1 MFSESIINKVA
12 VLGMSARYDASC
24 SSSGSKRQNT
34 AGSTGNGAFAGICHS
49 WSDDGRCVSLLKI
62 LQSNA
67 CSYNCAYCI
76 NRASNPIER
85 ASLEPREL
93 AAITMEFYR
102 RNYIE
107 GLFLSSGVCGN
118 SHNAM
123 ERMVETL
130 RILRKEERFNG
141 YIHVKAIPGADTAL
155 VEKAGK
161 LADRISVN
169 IELPSQSSLALL
181 APQKKREAIITP
193 MRYISERVQEAK
205 ENKRQHGRPTP
216 FAPAGQS
223 TQMIVGASPEND
235 RQIMELAGAFY
246 RHYGLKR
253 VYYSAYVPVNK
264 DERLPA
270 LSAPPLW
277 REHRLYQGDWL
288 LRYYGFSADELLRGG
303 EGNFSPYFDPKT
315 QWALANLHFF
325 PVEVNKADYELLLR
339 VPGIGV
345 KSAKRIIT
353 ARRVCY
359 LNHDDLAKLGVVM
372 KRACYFITTKGKYCG
387 GYPMEADILAKVLRD
402 RKAPQMFQPSLQ
414 MVLPI

>member
-193 MRYISERVQEAK
+193 MRYISKRVQEAK

-235 RQIMELAGAFY
+235 RQIMELAGAF
-246 RHYGLKR
+246 
-253 VYYSAYVPVNK
+253 
-264 DERLPA
+264 
-270 LSAPPLW
+270 
-277 REHRLYQGDWL
+277 
-288 LRYYGFSADELLRGG
+288 
-303 EGNFSPYFDPKT
+303 
-315 QWALANLHFF
+315 
-325 PVEVNKADYELLLR
+325 
-339 VPGIGV
+339 
-345 KSAKRIIT
+345 
-353 ARRVCY
+353 
-359 LNHDDLAKLGVVM
+359 
-372 KRACYFITTKGKYCG
+372 
-387 GYPMEADILAKVLRD
+387 
-402 RKAPQMFQPSLQ
+402 
-414 MVLPI
+414 